1 MSFRLKTILGV
12 ALIEITLLLFLVWSS
27 MDQMRRS
34 SELQL
39 IQQAETTSSLFS
51 SMVKDSV
58 LSYDLATVETFVSE
72 LMSNPGLVYVRVYDQ
87 QQLLAVG
94 GRDVASTQPFHPDQ
108 SLETVTDTVFD
119 ISAPI
124 RESGILYGRVELGIS
139 TQQVEERLD
148 NATWRSSLLASTEI
162 LISALF
168 SFILGSWLVKQLEVL
183 RRASSEISSG
193 KLGHQ
198 IPVKGNDE
206 IAETIRYFNQM
217 SVDLEESILHLNLL
231 NTSLEEQVAERTLTL
246 SQTNQQLSS
255 IMENMAD
262 TLFVLNQEQQII
274 IHNPAAERLFSCG
287 NDHFHQ
293 LQFKE
298 LFPEHR
304 YPKIEEMMMCEE
316 VCTENFVL
324 SSDEES
330 QILSVTLSPLPADMG
345 MGQKLVLIRD
355 ITEQQKL
362 EEKEQMIA
370 FQSGVTDMSSS
381 IMHNIGN
388 IITGLQG
395 HLLKVQM
402 GSKHLNKAGEVI
414 KHRLDQSD
422 DVETLKG
429 LVRLIDELIAHTN
442 SKFFTQSTEGL
453 SNGLRD
459 IGAVIHLQNSH
470 SKPNFRQTEFHP
482 SFFFDDVIAMLDK
495 KIKQYGIE
503 VFVEIEPGVESLK
516 LPRNQL
522 FQVILR
528 VMNNGI
534 AAIEKS
540 GNEMGEIEVRLMRE
554 SRNGKSGVRITV
566 LDNGIG
572 IERERLTKIFAFAH
586 TSQGGGGGFG
596 LHESSNFIKAFG
608 GTIELH
614 SEGVGTGA
622 MVEIWMPS

>member
-388 IITGLQG
+388 IITGL
-395 HLLKVQM
+395 
-402 GSKHLNKAGEVI
+402 
-414 KHRLDQSD
+414 
-422 DVETLKG
+422 
-429 LVRLIDELIAHTN
+429 
-442 SKFFTQSTEGL
+442 
-453 SNGLRD
+453 
-459 IGAVIHLQNSH
+459 
-470 SKPNFRQTEFHP
+470 
-482 SFFFDDVIAMLDK
+482 
-495 KIKQYGIE
+495 
-503 VFVEIEPGVESLK
+503 
-516 LPRNQL
+516 
-522 FQVILR
+522 
-528 VMNNGI
+528 
-534 AAIEKS
+534 
-540 GNEMGEIEVRLMRE
+540 
-554 SRNGKSGVRITV
+554 
-566 LDNGIG
+566 
-572 IERERLTKIFAFAH
+572 
-586 TSQGGGGGFG
+586 
-596 LHESSNFIKAFG
+596 
-608 GTIELH
+608 
-614 SEGVGTGA
+614 
-622 MVEIWMPS
+622 

>member
-586 TSQGGGGGFG
+586 TSQGGGRGFG
-596 LHESSNFIKAFG
+596 LHESSKFIKAFG